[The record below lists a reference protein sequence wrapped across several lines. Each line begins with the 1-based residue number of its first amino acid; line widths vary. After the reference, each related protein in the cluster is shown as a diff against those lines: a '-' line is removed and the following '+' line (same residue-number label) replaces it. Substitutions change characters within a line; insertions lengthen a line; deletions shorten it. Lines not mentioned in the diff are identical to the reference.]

1 MPKLSATTGHA
12 VIELPVSNVNR
23 TTRGNARRFVFD
35 DRRFLLNMLQ
45 KNMTRKALVAVLI
58 AVFAFA
64 CASTNNGS
72 TNTDPN
78 KKTKRGAAIG
88 AAVGAIA
95 GAVIGNQSGNNRTG
109 AVVGAAA
116 GAAVGA
122 VVGRRMDKQEQELR
136 QIEGVE
142 VTRPSEGEI
151 EVQLTNDILF
161 DYNSSALRSA
171 SRTTL
176 NDLATN
182 FRQYPDNRINVE
194 GHTDSTGT
202 DSYNQKLSEQ
212 RAASVADYLIDRGV
226 AASSLTVYGYGEM
239 RPKSSNDT
247 PEGRQLN
254 RRVEIHIQAPPQAS
268 N

>member
-1 MPKLSATTGHA
+1 MKKN
-12 VIELPVSNVNR
+12 I
-23 TTRGNARRFVFD
+23 
-35 DRRFLLNMLQ
+35 LQ
-45 KNMTRKALVAVLI
+45 KSFVLVLI

-64 CASTNNGS
+64 CATTDS
-72 TNTDPN
+72 DPN

-88 AAVGAIA
+88 AVIGGVA

-109 AVVGAAA
+109 AVIGAAA
-116 GAAVGA
+116 GAAVGGA
-122 VVGRRMDKQEQELR
+122 VGRRMDKQEQELR

-151 EVQLTNDILF
+151 SVRLTNDILF
-161 DYNSSALRSA
+161 DTDSSALRST

-176 NDLATN
+176 NELATN

-194 GHTDSTGT
+194 GHTDSTGS
-202 DSYNQKLSEQ
+202 DAHNQRLSED

-226 AASSLTVYGYGEM
+226 GAGSITVYGFGES
-239 RPKSSNDT
+239 RPKTSNDT
-247 PEGRQLN
+247 AEGRQLN
-254 RRVEIHIQAPPQAS
+254 RRVEIHIQAPQSAS